1 MRLCKHLCVAGI
13 HPSCSALP
21 CDKALESLV
30 LEMGGKPWCGAVADE
45 LIARATSYGH
55 LWSLMFSGQWL
66 LQALGPAKA
75 CAISF
80 KPLFVTKLSS
90 SIMTALDLG
99 VSRVAEGYAGVNVS
113 NCRKRK
119 NTIWKISVVLKPL
132 YPPPI

>member
-1 MRLCKHLCVAGI
+1 MVH
-13 HPSCSALP
+13 
-21 CDKALESLV
+21 
-30 LEMGGKPWCGAVADE
+30 EMGGKPWCGAAADV
-45 LIARATSYGH
+45 LIARATSYRH

-75 CAISF
+75 CAISL
-80 KPLFVTKLSS
+80 KPVFITKLSF

-99 VSRVAEGYAGVNVS
+99 ASRVAEGYAGVTLS
-113 NCRKRK
+113 SCRKRK